1 MRRFQVGVT
10 EARRELIVQAGAALG
25 ALLIVISLFLPW
37 FTIGIA
43 DSIQALAQAGVES
56 ELGSAEELGDVG
68 ATDELGAAS
77 ELLDSTVDFSGWSS
91 LEFADALLL
100 FVAIA
105 AAMLALGRRR
115 GEPEAKP
122 REAGDALLLL
132 GLLAVVTVVVLLFTK
147 NSVLGMLGSSIDFA
161 QDKAADF
168 GQPAAGDIQLLDIS
182 PGIGLWIGLLGSLLT
197 LVAGFFH
204 GLVDP
209 TGVEG
214 PRSQS
219 TATPGAAA
227 TTTPATGAGPGGTT
241 SADAPTTPQP
251 QQPDRDPDS
260 RPPGTA

>member
-1 MRRFQVGVT
+1 MRKFRVGVT

-37 FTIGIA
+37 FSVGVA
-43 DSIQALAQAGVES
+43 DSVKALAQAGVQS
-56 ELGSAEELGDVG
+56 EIDSAEELGEVS
-68 ATDELGAAS
+68 TEELGTAS
-77 ELLDSTVDFSGWSS
+77 ELLDSSIDFSGWSS

-115 GEPEAKP
+115 GEPETKP

-132 GLLAVVTVVVLLFTK
+132 GLLAVVTVLVLLFTK
-147 NSVLGMLGSSIDFA
+147 NSLLGMLGSSIDFA
-161 QDKAADF
+161 LDKAAEL
-168 GQPAAGDIQLLDIS
+168 GQPAADIELLDIS
-182 PGIGLWIGLLGSLLT
+182 AGPGLWLGLLGSLLT

-214 PRSQS
+214 PRSAG
-219 TATPGAAA
+219 TTTTPAA
-227 TTTPATGAGPGGTT
+227 TTTTPAAGTEPTT
-241 SADAPTTPQP
+241 TTTTPEAPTTPQP
-251 QQPDRDPDS
+251 HDPGS